1 VGRLGGRLSAW
12 AHAVKRELL
21 TVHYASRHPQTPR
34 GAKLLAGL
42 VLLYALSPVHLVPD
56 FVPVLGYLDDAVL
69 LPLGVLLVARL
80 VPAAVWTECRAQA
93 EAQAD
98 RKLPRNRAGVLWWSA
113 SGVCWPW
120 VCGASSVGGPP
131 DRPRDW
137 GTEKGPRDENERRL
151 PSVRYPQHPPNFPR
165 PSGIYDRASTPVSS
179 SPP

>member
-1 VGRLGGRLSAW
+1 MGRVRDRLNQW
-12 AHAVKRELL
+12 AGAAKRQLL
-21 TVHYASRHPQTPR
+21 TVYYASRHPRTPR

-137 GTEKGPRDENERRL
+137 GTEKGPRNENERRL